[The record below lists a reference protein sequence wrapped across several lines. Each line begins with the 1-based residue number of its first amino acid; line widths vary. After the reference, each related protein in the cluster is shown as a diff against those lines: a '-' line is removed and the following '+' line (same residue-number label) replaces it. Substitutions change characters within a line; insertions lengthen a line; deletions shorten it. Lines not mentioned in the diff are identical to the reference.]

1 MDKSKKYIL
10 TQSIDYS
17 AMDTNSEYVKE
28 LLEDELLKLRI
39 ENGFRGR
46 SKNEGTSKVINSP
59 Q

>member
-1 MDKSKKYIL
+1 
-10 TQSIDYS
+10 
-17 AMDTNSEYVKE
+17 MDTNSEYVKE